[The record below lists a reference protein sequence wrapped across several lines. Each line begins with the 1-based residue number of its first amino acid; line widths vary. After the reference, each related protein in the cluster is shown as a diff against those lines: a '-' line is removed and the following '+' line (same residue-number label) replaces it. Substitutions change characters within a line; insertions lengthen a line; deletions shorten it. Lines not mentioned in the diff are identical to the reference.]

1 MKKPSDFEGH
11 GVPSG
16 SSNREERQPQ
26 EGSESKSGERE
37 GGELG
42 GAEADL
48 EGWRAAE
55 RLEWAFRRFGD
66 RVVLS
71 SSFGIQAGVLL
82 HLATRLR
89 PEIPVVFVDTGYLF
103 PETYRYA
110 DLLTERLGLR
120 LHVARAPFSAAW
132 FEARYGRLWEKGVEG
147 LDRYNELRK
156 VEPMRR
162 ALEDLGAACWLA
174 GLRRAQARTRAELPA
189 LQWQG
194 GVAKLH
200 PIVDWSD
207 EEVEAYFEEWGIPR
221 HPLASRGYVSVGDVP
236 TSRPWEEGM
245 LPEETRF
252 FGWKRECGL
261 HSRLGQAPAS

>member
-1 MKKPSDFEGH
+1 MKKPSDFQRH
-11 GVPSG
+11 GGASR
-16 SSNREERQPQ
+16 SSQPEERQSQ
-26 EGSESKSGERE
+26 EGRESKNGERE
-37 GGELG
+37 AGETR
-42 GAEADL
+42 ATEADL
-48 EGWRAAE
+48 EGRSAAE
-55 RLEWAFRRFGD
+55 RLQWAFARFGD

-89 PEIPVVFVDTGYLF
+89 PDIPVVFVDTGYLF

-120 LHVARAPFSAAW
+120 LHVARAPLSAAW
-132 FEARYGRLWEKGVEG
+132 FEARYGRLWEEGVEG

-174 GLRRAQARTRAELPA
+174 GLRRSQAKTRAELPA

-261 HSRLGQAPAS
+261 HSRPGSTSAS